1 MEVKKLKAHT
11 VDTLLSR
18 LTDLNTNVSSAVLG
32 RSDGG
37 GQCSKLICHA
47 ASEYTGSLTPHSAM
61 SGGRPFTSIQ
71 AVEGLTSTHGEMQD
85 WLSLEQ
91 SLEEYLALLQARAD
105 CEKQVL
111 WKSFHADKHM
121 PATQILVYAN
131 MVVLNCTAGTRSDRR
146 QGNNPGKQVCVSKLH
161 LMCH

>member
-1 MEVKKLKAHT
+1 MEVEKLKAHT

-18 LTDLNTNVSSAVLG
+18 LTGLNLNVSSTVLG

-37 GQCSKLICHA
+37 GQHSRLIWPA
-47 ASEYTGSLTPHSAM
+47 ASEYPGSLTPHSAM
-61 SGGRPFTSIQ
+61 SGGGTFTSIQ
-71 AVEGLTSTHGEMQD
+71 VLEGLPSTHGEMQD

-111 WKSFHADKHM
+111 WKSVHADKQL
-121 PATQILVYAN
+121 AT
-131 MVVLNCTAGTRSDRR
+131 
-146 QGNNPGKQVCVSKLH
+146 
-161 LMCH
+161 